1 MFFCFRFM
9 PNKCSAWKFKVDER
23 RIREL
28 RQQKGYLEKL
38 PIKKKRL
45 EGGGRKAALPMM
57 EEELGEWIEGSRAK
71 NFRNTRASIQTKAA
85 EIAKMQGSG
94 DHNYK

>member
-1 MFFCFRFM
+1 M
-9 PNKCSAWKFKVDER
+9 DER

-45 EGGGRKAALPMM
+45 ERRGRKAALPMM

-71 NFRNTRASIQTKAA
+71 NFRITRASVQRQAA
-85 EIAKMQGSG
+85 EIAKTQGSG
-94 DHNYK
+94 DHNHK